1 MSGTI
6 LVIGEDGPRRQA
18 KASAL
23 RGAGYTVEEAGTA
36 AAALELLMQ
45 VPIDLA
51 MVDIEL
57 PDMHGFELRRAIK
70 ATYPSILVLKT
81 SGTFAASVGPVI
93 ELGADAYLAEP
104 MEDTELVATVR
115 ALLRMRDAETART
128 ETELRFAQFA
138 EASPDV
144 LWIYD
149 AGRNAFDYVSPAFEE
164 LFGRKRED
172 VLCEPSLWLSS
183 VHAGDRIAVAEIVR
197 RCLAGERVSIEY
209 RIVRPDGSERWLKDV
224 AFPIREGV
232 GAVRRVAGLARDV
245 AGVKE
250 VEAQRELLIRELNHR
265 VKNTLAIV
273 QSLAGQSR
281 LAADSLEEFERA
293 FTGRLH
299 ALAKAHD
306 LLTRTNW
313 KGATLEEIAREAV
326 APFGEAKGAG
336 SRIACQGP
344 VVWLDPST
352 AVTLSL
358 ALHEL
363 ATNAAKFG
371 ALSNA
376 HGQVDIRWAA
386 DDEAAPTAIDLSWTE
401 SGGPQVKQPARR
413 GFGSM
418 LIERALGYEAE
429 GDVKLEFLPQGLAFQ
444 VRFPLSSKVSLD

>member
-6 LVIGEDGPRRQA
+6 LVIDDDGPRRQA
-18 KASAL
+18 KSSAL
-23 RGAGYTVEEAGTA
+23 RSAGYTVEEAETA

-45 VPIDLA
+45 KPIDLA

-57 PDMHGFELRRAIK
+57 PDMHGFELRQAIK
-70 ATYPSILVLKT
+70 AKYPSILVLKT
-81 SGTFAASVGPVI
+81 SGTFAADAGPII
-93 ELGADAYLAEP
+93 ELGADAYLVEP

-128 ETELRFAQFA
+128 ETELRFAQFG
-138 EASPDV
+138 EASPDI

-149 AGRNAFDYVSPAFEE
+149 AMRNAFDYMSPAFEE

-172 VLCEPSLWLSS
+172 VLRVPALWLSS
-183 VHAGDRIAVAEIVR
+183 VHVGDRIAVAEIVH

-224 AFPIREGV
+224 AFPIREGA
-232 GAVRRVAGLARDV
+232 GHVRRVAGLARDV
-245 AGVKE
+245 TGVKQAE
-250 VEAQRELLIRELNHR
+250 KQRELLIRELNHR

-281 LAADSLEEFERA
+281 MAAGSLEEFESA
-293 FTGRLH
+293 FTARLH

-313 KGATLEEIAREAV
+313 KGATLEEIVREAA
-326 APFGEAKGAG
+326 APFGEASGAG
-336 SRIACQGP
+336 SRITCEGP
-344 VVWLDPST
+344 VVWLDPNA

-371 ALSNA
+371 ALSNTE
-376 HGQVDIRWAA
+376 GQIAIRWAA
-386 DDEAAPTAIDLSWTE
+386 DSETEPAAIDLSWTE
-401 SGGPQVKQPARR
+401 SGGPEVTAPTRK

-444 VRFPLSSKVSLD
+444 VRLPLSSNISLG